1 MRITGHTEVDDTWM
15 KEEDHP
21 MKEGIPTETEDLQE
35 EEDHKT
41 MGDPQIDMEDPLM
54 EEDPLT
60 MEGHLIEME
69 DHQDALIEEDTQDL
83 EDLLDQ

>member
-1 MRITGHTEVDDTWM
+1 MIIGCIEVEDTPM
-15 KEEDHP
+15 KKEDHP
-21 MKEGIPTETEDLQE
+21 MKEGIPMETEDLQE

-60 MEGHLIEME
+60 MEDHLIETE
-69 DHQDALIEEDTQDL
+69 VPQDALIEEDPQT
-83 EDLLDQ
+83 